1 LRRTRKEK
9 KGQKSIV
16 ARAISFP
23 KQEIRKIIRELEE
36 SETQRTRGNQVS
48 FDPEEI
54 EKMVMKEMRKIY
66 SEKAIDHAM
75 NPKNVG
81 HLEESDGLAKIT
93 GSCGDTMEISLRIKD
108 GNITDA
114 RFWTD
119 GCGSSIACGSVITEL
134 IKGKPI
140 SEAEKI
146 EYTTV
151 LEALDGLPD
160 SDVHCSV
167 LASMTL
173 KAAIESARTTL

>member
-1 LRRTRKEK
+1 MTFDTK
-9 KGQKSIV
+9 K
-16 ARAISFP
+16 
-23 KQEIRKIIRELEE
+23 
-36 SETQRTRGNQVS
+36 
-48 FDPEEI
+48 I
-54 EKMVMKEMRKIY
+54 EKMVMKEMRKVY

-75 NPKNVG
+75 NPMNVG
-81 HLEESDGLAKIT
+81 RLKQADGFAKIT
-93 GSCGDTMEISLRIKD
+93 GPCGDTMEISLKISG

-134 IKGKPI
+134 IKGKSI

-151 LEALDGLPD
+151 LEALNGLPD

-167 LASMTL
+167 LASKTL
-173 KAAIESARTTL
+173 KATIESCRVQKNFKRTHNAR